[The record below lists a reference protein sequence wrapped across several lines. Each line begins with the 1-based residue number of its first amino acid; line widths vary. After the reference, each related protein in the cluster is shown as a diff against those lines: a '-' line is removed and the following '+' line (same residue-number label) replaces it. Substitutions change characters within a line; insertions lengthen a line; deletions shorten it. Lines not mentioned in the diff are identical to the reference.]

1 MGASPFNMKLA
12 TLILAALAAPSWAKN
27 FGGLNVD
34 GVGQVYV
41 VGPDWSAGN
50 IQMNGNSGFTLR
62 GGGRIYLASKPDD
75 GFGDPNL
82 YWQTPLNG
90 KHFSY
95 TLDLSNVGCH
105 CNAAGYFIDMPGP
118 GGGEGGDWYCDANFV
133 GGQWCPEYD
142 TLESNKHTIAGTL
155 HTCNGSPGNWY
166 DCDRGGCQNN
176 AFYVDSNMFCPEDRC
191 TINTNRPFLVSHF
204 QNDQQANIWMQQ
216 DGREASFDFCSD
228 AGYAGR
234 MAQSYDG
241 MVFSASLWGGNGINM
256 DWLDGMTGCWGECN
270 IAGSSV
276 TFSNFNLW

>member
-1 MGASPFNMKLA
+1 MKLA

-50 IQMNGNSGFTLR
+50 VQMNGNSGFTLR
-62 GGGRIYLASKPDD
+62 GGGRIYLASKADD

-118 GGGEGGDWYCDANFV
+118 GSGEGGDWY
-133 GGQWCPEYD
+133 G
-142 TLESNKHTIAGTL
+142 
-155 HTCNGSPGNWY
+155 
-166 DCDRGGCQNN
+166 CDRGGCQNN

-191 TINTNRPFLVSHF
+191 TINTNKPFLVSHF
-204 QNDQQANIWMQQ
+204 QNT
-216 DGREASFDFCSD
+216 
-228 AGYAGR
+228 
-234 MAQSYDG
+234 
-241 MVFSASLWGGNGINM
+241 INTNKPF
-256 DWLDGMTGCWGECN
+256 LV
-270 IAGSSV
+270 SH
-276 TFSNFNLW
+276 

>member
-1 MGASPFNMKLA
+1 MGSPFKMKLA

-50 IQMNGNSGFTLR
+50 VQMNGNSGFTLR
-62 GGGRIYLASKPDD
+62 GGGRIYLASKADD

-95 TLDLSNVGCH
+95 TLDL
-105 CNAAGYFIDMPGP
+105 
-118 GGGEGGDWYCDANFV
+118 
-133 GGQWCPEYD
+133 
-142 TLESNKHTIAGTL
+142 
-155 HTCNGSPGNWY
+155 SPGNWY

-204 QNDQQANIWMQQ
+204 QNDKQANIWMQQ